1 MTRRGAHTAL
11 TYRQISLN
19 AALKG
24 FQMSSVPP
32 PTVLPDSSPTGTPVP
47 PATERNNSKAI
58 IWMLISV
65 VGASA
70 MTIGVRQASLS
81 VDSRMIVL
89 FRAGITTIFILIA
102 IGMFAGLR
110 RKMRFTR
117 PWLHL
122 LRGSLIAFSTHL
134 GFYTLAHIPIATATV
149 LFFMGPIFATIF
161 SSVLHSEH
169 VGPRRRAAIAAGFI
183 GAVIVLRPGFS
194 EFHPAMLTALGSS
207 LLFALALT
215 LSRQLATADG
225 PLATYFSSV
234 VITALI
240 TIPLAAPVFSIP
252 VGGMIWLALT
262 VVIITSAVRG
272 YADIEAYRYGESAI
286 LAPVAYLRL
295 VLISVAGYFLFD
307 EVPDMATIIGA
318 SLIIS
323 ATLYIALREAKLRK
337 TKR

>member
-1 MTRRGAHTAL
+1 
-11 TYRQISLN
+11 
-19 AALKG
+19 
-24 FQMSSVPP
+24 
-32 PTVLPDSSPTGTPVP
+32 
-47 PATERNNSKAI
+47 
-58 IWMLISV
+58 MLISV

-81 VDSRMIVL
+81 VDSQMIVL
-89 FRAGITTIFILIA
+89 FRAGVSTILILTA
-102 IGMFAGLR
+102 IVMFAKLR
-110 RKMRFTR
+110 NQLRFTR
-117 PWLHL
+117 PMLHL
-122 LRGSLIAFSTHL
+122 FRGSLIAFSTQL
-134 GFYTLAHIPIATATV
+134 GFYTIAHIPIATATV

-169 VGPRRRAAIAAGFI
+169 VGPRRWAAVAAGFV

-215 LSRQLATADG
+215 LSRHLASADG

-240 TIPLAAPVFSIP
+240 ALPLAAPVFSIP
-252 VGGMIWLALT
+252 VESAMWMALII
-262 VVIITSAVRG
+262 VIVASAVRG

-295 VLISVAGYFLFD
+295 VLIATAGYFMFG
-307 EVPDMATIIGA
+307 EVPDLATVIGA
-318 SLIIS
+318 SIIIA
-323 ATLYIALREAKLRK
+323 ATLYIALREAKLR
-337 TKR
+337 RLSR